1 MEGVNMIHLV
11 IVSGKDSERLTIQQ
25 YLDSQSDITIVGQGR
40 DGYDALKLV
49 SRLKPDI
56 ILLDE
61 SLPVADGTAITPTLK
76 YRSPKTGII
85 ILTAFQENIQ
95 VLKAINCG
103 ASGYLLKNTLQEKFI
118 AGIQTVYNGG
128 CLMSPETAAKAFRMF
143 SDTGR
148 SHPIAASVPSSQ
160 EKPFPLYSNLSKQKL
175 QVISCIAKGFSNKE
189 ISEYLSLKEGTVRNY
204 ISTIFEKTGVK
215 NRTQVALY
223 AYSIGLMEGEKKRP
237 PHE

>member
-1 MEGVNMIHLV
+1 MIHLV
-11 IVSGKDSERLTIQQ
+11 IVSEKDSERLTMQQ
-25 YLDSQSDITIVGQGR
+25 YLDSQPDITIVGQGR

-61 SLPVADGTAITPTLK
+61 SLPMADGTAITPTLK

-118 AGIQTVYNGG
+118 AGIKTVYNGG

-148 SHPIAASVPSSQ
+148 SHHPIAASVPSPQ
-160 EKPFPLYSNLSKQKL
+160 KKPFPLYSSLSKQEL
-175 QVISCIAKGFSNKE
+175 QVITCIARGFSNKE

-223 AYSIGLMEGEKKRP
+223 AYSIGLMKGEKKHP
-237 PHE
+237 LHE